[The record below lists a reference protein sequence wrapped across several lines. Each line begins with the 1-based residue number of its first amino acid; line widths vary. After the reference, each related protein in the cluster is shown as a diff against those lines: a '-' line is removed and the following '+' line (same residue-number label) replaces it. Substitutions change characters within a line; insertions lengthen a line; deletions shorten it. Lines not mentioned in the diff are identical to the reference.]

1 MLLDVRRKQLDLLS
15 TVSCLDSF
23 VMSDKVDHY
32 HGNFRV
38 DKISLLKRLINFSL
52 NVRCTIKS
60 MALGINDGSWLHF
73 KMATATGARKNVFN

>member
-1 MLLDVRRKQLDLLS
+1 MDLLS
-15 TVSCLDSF
+15 TVTPLDSF

-52 NVRCTIKS
+52 NV
-60 MALGINDGSWLHF
+60 
-73 KMATATGARKNVFN
+73 NVHYKKRGPGHE

>member
-15 TVSCLDSF
+15 TVTCLDSF

-52 NVRCTIKS
+52 NVKVHYKKH
-60 MALGINDGSWLHF
+60 GPGH
-73 KMATATGARKNVFN
+73 K